1 MKISELNTN
10 SFLNTTG
17 APENSYLLIN
27 YAAGQGVT
35 PSTQKTSLNTIAKA
49 VAAELNLPIAVTD
62 GSNNITGFKKVS
74 IAGNSYQMT
83 DLAANLGGGGNS
95 GSGDDEETGP
105 YTDSVYA
112 AYDGSTRDAY
122 PIFYIPDENIIVT
135 LGAYDSDSYAY
146 PVTRTSDDA
155 FYMEDYEYIPD
166 SSSSDS

>member
-10 SFLNTTG
+10 TYLNNDG

-27 YAAGQGVT
+27 YAAGQGVA

-49 VAAELNLPIAVTD
+49 IAAELNLPIAVTD

-95 GSGDDEETGP
+95 GSGDDKETGP
-105 YTDSVYA
+105 YTDSVQA
-112 AYDGSTRDAY
+112 AYDGNTRDAY
-122 PIFYIPDENIIVT
+122 PVFYIPDENLVVT
-135 LGAYDSDSYAY
+135 LGAYDSETYAY
-146 PVTRTSDDA
+146 PVTRKSDSA
-155 FYMEDYEYIPD
+155 FYMNDYEYIPD
-166 SSSSDS
+166 TSSSGS